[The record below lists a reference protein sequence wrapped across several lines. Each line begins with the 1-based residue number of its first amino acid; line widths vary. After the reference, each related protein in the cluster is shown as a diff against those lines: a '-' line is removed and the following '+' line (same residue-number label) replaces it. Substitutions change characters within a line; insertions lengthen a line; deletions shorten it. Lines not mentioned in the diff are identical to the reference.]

1 MPQNLLDQTVESTY
15 QGVLHAEGAAL
26 PIQGNQIIYD
36 GSGQASALALGV
48 LGNGAEIAGGLS
60 ISGRLSSGI
69 LEFTNVD
76 AASGRGF
83 PLVTD
88 GSGNVDFGQITVDA
102 LPDLDPDPQGS
113 YDQIDTIV
121 LNSKGLVEQV
131 YESPI
136 RQCWVNF
143 DGKPITAVTYT
154 IVQDISSKLVSCN
167 KGSHGLANGQ
177 IISLTAT
184 DAKLNGA
191 YPVTVDSPGTFSFPL
206 PEVVDPLANSG
217 TLAISTT
224 IRSSYNIDKVTRN
237 KAGNYTVWF
246 NNTFN
251 NNSYMVQVTKGSH
264 VNPADNPASP
274 ATGNN
279 GWTTVLEQLPDR
291 VKVFSQNGDCTN
303 MNVLVIGNTLIY
315 EVDQPQLFYTTYS
328 YENYYEILNALPQR
342 CTIDSGD
349 HTYLID
355 ANYMR
360 QNKLIAV
367 EISIRGSD
375 ASSAGFY
382 KMSMNT
388 SVVGVDDNTYNSSFK
403 RTTGIGDVIYGRLD
417 RCTAIILYLDNKLYY
432 KNFYIGINDVVTTIM
447 DYRTKDVNIPPQ
459 PDRRFLEKCYKN
471 KFAAKATTSSYLTTI
486 INKYGLYSPSIRPDG
501 FREIKSASV
510 TTNLFASYS
519 GYSWSYMLAF
529 KYIKKF
535 YIPQPS

>member
-1 MPQNLLDQTVESTY
+1 MQQNFLDQTVESTY
-15 QGVLHAEGAAL
+15 QGVLHAEGTAL
-26 PIQGNQIIYD
+26 PTQGNQIIYD
-36 GSGQASALALGV
+36 GSGQASALALGIS
-48 LGNGAEIAGGLS
+48 GNGVEIAGGLS
-60 ISGRLSSGI
+60 ISGKLSSGM

-76 AASGRGF
+76 AVSGRGF

-88 GSGNVDFGQITVDA
+88 GNGNVDFRQIILEA

-131 YESPI
+131 FESPI

-154 IVQDISSKLVSCN
+154 ITQDISSILVNCN

-184 DAKLNGA
+184 DAALNGV
-191 YPVTVDSPGTFSFPL
+191 YPVTVVNPGEFSFPL
-206 PEVVDPLANSG
+206 PADYTILASSG
-217 TLAISTT
+217 TLGISTT
-224 IRSSYNIDKVTRN
+224 IRSAYNIEKVTRN

-246 NNTFN
+246 DSTFN
-251 NNSYMVQVTKGSH
+251 NNNYMVQVTKGSH
-264 VNPADNPASP
+264 LNPADNPATP
-274 ATGNN
+274 ATGDN
-279 GWTTVLEQLPDR
+279 GWAIVLQQAANN
-291 VKVFSQNGDCTN
+291 VTVFSQNGDCTN
-303 MNVLVIGNTLIY
+303 MNVMAIGNTLIY
-315 EVDQPQLFYTTYS
+315 EIDSPQLFYTTYS
-328 YENYYEILNALPQR
+328 YDNYYEILNALPQS
-342 CTIDSGD
+342 CVIDSGD

-375 ASSAGFY
+375 ASSAGYY

-388 SVVGVDDNTYNSSFK
+388 SVVGVDNNTYNSSFK
-403 RTTGIGDVIYGRLD
+403 RTTSLQDVIYGRLD

-432 KNFYIGINDVVTTIM
+432 KNFWVGINDAVTTIM
-447 DYRTKDVNIPPQ
+447 DYKTRDVNIPPR
-459 PDRRFLEKCYKN
+459 PDGRFLEKCYKN
-471 KFAAKATTSSYLTTI
+471 RTAAKATTSSYLTTI
-486 INKYGLYSPSIRPDG
+486 INKYGLYSSSRPDG

-510 TTNLFASYS
+510 TTNLFAAYS

-535 YIPQPS
+535 YITQ